1 MPLMKGSS
9 KDIISGNIAELRRAG
24 HPEAQAVAIA
34 YKEAGKSKKKKKTK
48 PEGEGPAEERA
59 EHYKEE

>member
-1 MPLMKGSS
+1 MPLMKGSG

-34 YKEAGKSKKKKKTK
+34 YRVAGEGKKKRKKAKKAAGTDASV
-48 PEGEGPAEERA
+48 GG
-59 EHYKEE
+59 HGY